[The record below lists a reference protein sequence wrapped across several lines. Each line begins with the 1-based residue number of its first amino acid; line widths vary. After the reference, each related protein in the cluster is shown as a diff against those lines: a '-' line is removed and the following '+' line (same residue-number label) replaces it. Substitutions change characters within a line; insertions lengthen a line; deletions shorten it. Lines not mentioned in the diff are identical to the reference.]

1 MMKRVL
7 IAAALA
13 AMVLQFGPVLAAGPY
28 DGSWA
33 GTLDAASVKCPQ
45 GKITMLIAGDKITG
59 SFGLGVASL
68 PFKGAV
74 AADGTVSGSY
84 NYPEHGLTG
93 SLTGKISGGDFAGR
107 FESTYQA
114 AGASCVRNVSAKR
127 S

>member
-7 IAAALA
+7 IAAAVV
-13 AMVLQFGPVLAAGPY
+13 AMVLQFAPVLAAGSY
-28 DGSWA
+28 DGTWT

-45 GKITMLIAGDKITG
+45 GTITMRIAGDKIAG
-59 SFGLGVASL
+59 DFGLGVARVL
-68 PFKGAV
+68 FKGAV

-84 NYPEHGLTG
+84 NYPEHGVTG
-93 SLTGKISGGDFAGR
+93 SLTGKISGGDFTGR

-114 AGASCVRNVSAKR
+114 AAASCVRNVSAKR